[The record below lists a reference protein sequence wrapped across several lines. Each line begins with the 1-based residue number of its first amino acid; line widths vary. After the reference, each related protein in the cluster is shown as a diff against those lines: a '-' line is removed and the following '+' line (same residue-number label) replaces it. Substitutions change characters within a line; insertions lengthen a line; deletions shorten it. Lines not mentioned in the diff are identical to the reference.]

1 MMLTV
6 TRMDK
11 VIWNIAYTRPISP
24 CEMVKIAQTWSVF
37 LWFTYISC
45 TKVYQMLNPITTEI
59 AIHHLY
65 IYIIYYLS

>member
-11 VIWNIAYTRPISP
+11 AIRNIAHTRPISP

-37 LWFTYISC
+37 LWFSNIRYIH
-45 TKVYQMLNPITTEI
+45 Q
-59 AIHHLY
+59 LY
-65 IYIIYYLS
+65 